1 MTSSLR
7 SATNPW
13 QKDIWRLALPLIL
26 ANLTVPLL
34 GMTDTAVIGDLSAA
48 HIGAVALSSM
58 IFAYLFWGLAFIK
71 FSATGLTAQAYGA
84 YRGTDVFT
92 ILGQTLCLSFLFGSA
107 FIIAKYPIISFSI
120 FLVDPTAQVE
130 SLAKEYMHIL
140 ILSAPATLANIGLLG
155 WLIGLQ
161 KVKTAL
167 ALQVLI
173 NGTNI
178 IFDFVLA
185 VYFQMEVRGVAWA
198 TVIAQFTG
206 LIVSL
211 WVIRNIKHEL
221 SADLDLHNIFQKSR
235 LIRLMI
241 INRDLFLRSICVITA
256 VAMFTAQGA
265 RMGEL
270 VLAANGILILFLS
283 FLSHG
288 LDGFA
293 HAAETLVGQ
302 AIGENN
308 RRKLRRCVLETTKLA
323 LFVALGYI
331 CGFYLF
337 GESIISLI
345 TDLPPVQKEAKK
357 YLVWVILAPVVSIW
371 AFQLDGVF
379 IGATR
384 AKDMRN
390 AMFFSFVVYL
400 VCLFTLVPALG
411 NHGLWL
417 AFTIFMAFRG
427 ATLLARYPRLERE
440 LTNAPSYQ
448 NQRTVE

>member
-7 SATNPW
+7 SAANPW
-13 QKDIWRLALPLIL
+13 QKNILGLAVPLIL

-34 GMTDTAVIGDLSAA
+34 GMADTAVIGNLSAA

-58 IFAYLFWGLAFIK
+58 IFSYLFWGLAFIK

-84 YRGTDVFT
+84 DRGTDVFT
-92 ILGQTLCLSFLFGSA
+92 ILGQTLCLSFVFGAA
-107 FIIAKYPIISFSI
+107 FIIAKYPIISFSM
-120 FLVDPTAQVE
+120 FLIDPTAQVE
-130 SLAKEYMHIL
+130 SLAVEYMHIR

-198 TVIAQFTG
+198 TVIAQFMG
-206 LIVSL
+206 LIVGL
-211 WVIRNIKHEL
+211 WVISNIKHKL
-221 SADLDLHNIFQKSR
+221 SANIDFHSIFQKSR
-235 LIRLMI
+235 LLKLMI
-241 INRDLFLRSICVITA
+241 INRDLFLRSVCVITA

-265 RMGEL
+265 HMGEL

-293 HAAETLVGQ
+293 HAAEALVGNS
-302 AIGENN
+302 IGANN
-308 RRKLRRCVLETTKLA
+308 RLA
-323 LFVALGYI
+323 LRHAVTASSKWAVGVAVAY
-331 CGFYLF
+331 
-337 GESIISLI
+337 
-345 TDLPPVQKEAKK
+345 T
-357 YLVWVILAPVVSIW
+357 
-371 AFQLDGVF
+371 
-379 IGATR
+379 
-384 AKDMRN
+384 
-390 AMFFSFVVYL
+390 VVYL
-400 VCLFTLVPALG
+400 IAG
-411 NHGLWL
+411 N
-417 AFTIFMAFRG
+417 FIVE
-427 ATLLARYPRLERE
+427 LLTSIP
-440 LTNAPSYQ
+440 
-448 NQRTVE
+448 

>member
-7 SATNPW
+7 SAANPW
-13 QKDIWRLALPLIL
+13 QKNILGLAVPLIL

-34 GMTDTAVIGDLSAA
+34 GMADTAVIGNLSAA

-58 IFAYLFWGLAFIK
+58 IFSYLFWGLAFIK

-84 YRGTDVFT
+84 DRGTDVFT
-92 ILGQTLCLSFLFGSA
+92 ILGQTLCLSFVFGA
-107 FIIAKYPIISFSI
+107 VFIIAKYPIISFSM
-120 FLVDPTAQVE
+120 FLIDPTAQVE
-130 SLAKEYMHIL
+130 SLAVEYMHIR

-198 TVIAQFTG
+198 TVIAQFMG
-206 LIVSL
+206 LIVGL
-211 WVIRNIKHEL
+211 WVISNIKHEL
-221 SADLDLHNIFQKSR
+221 SANIDFHSIFQKSR
-235 LIRLMI
+235 LLKLMI

-265 RMGEL
+265 HMGEL

-293 HAAETLVGQ
+293 HAAEILVGQ
-302 AIGENN
+302 AVGENN
-308 RRKLRRCVLETTKLA
+308 RQKLRKCVFETTKLA
-323 LFVALGYI
+323 FFVALGYI
-331 CGFYLF
+331 CIFYLF
-337 GESIISLI
+337 GELLISLI
-345 TDLPPVQKEAKK
+345 TDLPAVQKESEK
-357 YLVWVILAPVVSIW
+357 YLVWVIIAPIVSVW
-371 AFQLDGVF
+371 AFQLDGIF

-390 AMFFSFVVYL
+390 AMFLSFAAYL
-400 VCLFTLVPALG
+400 ICLFFLVPAFD

-417 AFTIFMAFRG
+417 AFTIFMSFRG
-427 ATLLARYPRLERE
+427 ATLLARYPQLEQQ
-440 LTNAPSYQ
+440 LTSSPPQ
-448 NQRTVE
+448 